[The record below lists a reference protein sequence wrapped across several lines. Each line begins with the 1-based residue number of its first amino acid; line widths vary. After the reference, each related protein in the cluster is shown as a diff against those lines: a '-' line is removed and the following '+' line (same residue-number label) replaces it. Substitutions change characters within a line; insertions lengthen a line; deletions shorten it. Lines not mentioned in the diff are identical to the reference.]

1 MHKCV
6 LHSFII
12 QEPVA
17 GAVLLVVRAV
27 RRADRADLRQV
38 ADAAD
43 VHLDRHD
50 QLRRLEHPLPRR
62 HHLLQQ
68 PRRRQAVQ
76 GGHQEEI
83 AVLKLDRLP
92 VKHGAIMGRTCCVP
106 GCRTGYSGPV
116 EGVSLHSFPKDE
128 HRLQQWIRAI
138 PRDD

>member
-1 MHKCV
+1 MHKCD
-6 LHSFII
+6 LHSFI

-76 GGHQEEI
+76 GGHQEETVRI
-83 AVLKLDRLP
+83 LDAALLLSMSYKVLTPSEVHAVL
-92 VKHGAIMGRTCCVP
+92 
-106 GCRTGYSGPV
+106 
-116 EGVSLHSFPKDE
+116 
-128 HRLQQWIRAI
+128 
-138 PRDD
+138 